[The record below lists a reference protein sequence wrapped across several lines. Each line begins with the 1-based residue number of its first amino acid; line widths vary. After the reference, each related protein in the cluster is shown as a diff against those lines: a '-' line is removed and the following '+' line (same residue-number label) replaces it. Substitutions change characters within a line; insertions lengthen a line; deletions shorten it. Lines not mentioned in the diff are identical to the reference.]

1 MKRFAGTG
9 ALIAAAGAAICATP
23 ACAQSSVT
31 LYGIIDTGV
40 VYQSSSTSLGSTSGG
55 HSAVKLATGIWAGD
69 RIGFKG
75 NEDLGGGNHAL
86 FVLESGY
93 NGTTGGAQF
102 SGAMFGRQ
110 AFIGL
115 ANDKYGSLTL
125 GRQYTPYYLLL
136 STYSPTT
143 WLTGFFGAHPGDL
156 DSLDTVFRAN
166 NTVMYTSPTLYGLK
180 VSASYSLGGV
190 PGSFNSG
197 ATWSAAALYQAG
209 PAGIAVGFM
218 RVNNSTPG
226 GGPWGANSTL
236 TSGGQVAI
244 SSATNGYA
252 TNAAQQRVAVTA
264 GYNFTQNL
272 DLSLSYSNVQY
283 IPGIHSLFTDQ
294 ATFNTEGAVLHLRV
308 APAWDFAAGYSY
320 TRATKSNGISDNASY
335 SQFNLSE
342 YYALSKRTGIYALQA
357 YQRANGKTLG
367 TAGGSSIIAATAS
380 LGDGFNS
387 TPASGRSMF
396 AAGLAIIHR
405 F

>member
-9 ALIAAAGAAICATP
+9 ALLALGATVCAAP

-40 VYQSSSTSLGSTSGG
+40 VYQNSGTSLGSTSGG
-55 HSAVKLATGIWAGD
+55 HSATKLATGIWAGD

-75 NEDLGGGNHAL
+75 TEDLGGGNHAL
-86 FVLESGY
+86 FTLESGY
-93 NGTTGGAQF
+93 NGTNGAAQF

-110 AFIGL
+110 AFVGL
-115 ANDKYGSLTL
+115 ANDRYGTLTL

-136 STYSPTT
+136 SVYSPTN

-166 NTVMYTSPTLYGLK
+166 NTVMYTSPTLHGLK
-180 VSASYSLGGV
+180 LSASYSLGGV
-190 PGSFNSG
+190 PGSFNAG

-209 PAGIAVGFM
+209 PAGIAVGFQ

-252 TNAAQQRVAVTA
+252 TNQAQQRVAVTA
-264 GYNFTQNL
+264 GYNFTDNL

-283 IPGIHSLFTDQ
+283 IPGIHSLYTDQ
-294 ATFNTEGAVLHLRV
+294 ATFNTEGAVLHLKV
-308 APAWDFAAGYSY
+308 APAWDFAAGFSY
-320 TRATKSNGISDNASY
+320 TRATKSNGITDNASY

-342 YYALSKRTGIYALQA
+342 YYALSKRTGVYALQG

-367 TAGGSSIIAATAS
+367 TAGSGNIIAATAS

-387 TPASGRSMF
+387 SPASGRSMF
-396 AAGLAIIHR
+396 AAGLAVIHR

>member
-9 ALIAAAGAAICATP
+9 ALLALGATVCAAP

-40 VYQSSSTSLGSTSGG
+40 VYQNSGTSLGSTSGG
-55 HSAVKLATGIWAGD
+55 YSATKLATGIWAGD

-75 NEDLGGGNHAL
+75 TEDLGGGNHAL
-86 FVLESGY
+86 FTLESGY
-93 NGTTGGAQF
+93 NGTNGAAQF

-110 AFIGL
+110 AFVGL
-115 ANDKYGSLTL
+115 ANDRYGTLTL

-136 STYSPTT
+136 SVYSPTN

-166 NTVMYTSPTLYGLK
+166 NTVMYTSPTLHGLK
-180 VSASYSLGGV
+180 LSASYSLGGV
-190 PGSFNSG
+190 PGSFNAG

-209 PAGIAVGFM
+209 PAGIAVGFQ

-252 TNAAQQRVAVTA
+252 TNQAQQRLAVTA
-264 GYNFTQNL
+264 GYNFTDNL

-283 IPGIHSLFTDQ
+283 IPGIHSLYTDQ
-294 ATFNTEGAVLHLRV
+294 ATFNTEGAVLHLKV
-308 APAWDFAAGYSY
+308 APAWDFAAGFSY
-320 TRATKSNGISDNASY
+320 TRATKSNGITDNASY

-342 YYALSKRTGIYALQA
+342 YYALSKRSGVYALQG

-367 TAGGSSIIAATAS
+367 TAGSGNIIAATAS

-387 TPASGRSMF
+387 SPASGRSMF
-396 AAGLAIIHR
+396 AAGLAVIHR

>member
-9 ALIAAAGAAICATP
+9 ALLALGATVCAAP

-55 HSAVKLATGIWAGD
+55 HSVTKLATGIWAGD

-75 NEDLGGGNHAL
+75 TEDLGGGNHAL
-86 FVLESGY
+86 FTLESGY
-93 NGTTGGAQF
+93 NGTNGAAQF
-102 SGAMFGRQ
+102 SGELFGRQ
-110 AFIGL
+110 AFVGL
-115 ANDKYGSLTL
+115 SNDRYGTLTL

-136 STYSPTT
+136 SVYSPTN

-190 PGSFNSG
+190 PGSFNAG

-209 PAGIAVGFM
+209 PAGIAVGFQ

-226 GGPWGANSTL
+226 GGPWGADSTL

-252 TNAAQQRVAVTA
+252 TNQAQQRLAVTA
-264 GYNFTQNL
+264 GYNFTDNL

-294 ATFNTEGAVLHLRV
+294 ATFNTEGAVLHWRV
-308 APAWDFAAGYSY
+308 AAVWDLAAGYSY
-320 TRATKSNGISDNASY
+320 TRATKSNGIADNASY

-367 TAGGSSIIAATAS
+367 TTGSASIISATAS

-387 TPASGRSMF
+387 SPASGRSMF
-396 AAGLAIIHR
+396 AAGIAMIHR